1 MIQKSVCVSVS
12 VYIRSSFMFF
22 FSRFCFD
29 FSFLLAN
36 EVVNDVASTHNIYKY
51 YKKVMLL
58 PIVNNILKDSHAF
71 PATAKTTRKK
81 QITAMKKE
89 EKKSSQI
96 KKDTSKRK
104 REKEQNQCL
113 ICV

>member
-1 MIQKSVCVSVS
+1 M
-12 VYIRSSFMFF
+12 
-22 FSRFCFD
+22 
-29 FSFLLAN
+29 
-36 EVVNDVASTHNIYKY
+36 VNDVASTHNIYKY

-81 QITAMKKE
+81 QITGWKRR
-89 EKKSSQI
+89 EKKV